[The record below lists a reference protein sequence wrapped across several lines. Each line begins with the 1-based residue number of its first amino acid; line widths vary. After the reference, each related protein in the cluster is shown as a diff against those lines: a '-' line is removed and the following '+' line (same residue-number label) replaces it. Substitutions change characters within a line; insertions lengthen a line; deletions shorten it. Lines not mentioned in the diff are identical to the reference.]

1 MIEFVIVLALIVLS
15 YFTGQNS
22 EKAKQLETHIENIT
36 RAKEVKHSL
45 SDPSTTDR
53 LWDELKK

>member
-1 MIEFVIVLALIVLS
+1 LIVLS
-15 YFTGQNS
+15 YFTGQNT

-36 RAKEVKHSL
+36 RAKEAKRSL
-45 SDPSTTDR
+45 SDLSTPDR